1 METKFQGVIV
11 SHDMTKKQREE
22 CKVLLQRLKVRVSR
36 GTGFTMSGHTRALE
50 RKLIQIRKKLVA
62 SVEVLY
68 RNDKNKSN
76 KKNLQNTLSIHIKNF
91 GSVHKR

>member
-50 RKLIQIRKKLVA
+50 T
-62 SVEVLY
+62 
-68 RNDKNKSN
+68 NTN
-76 KKNLQNTLSIHIKNF
+76 KKKISSFCGSSLQKW
-91 GSVHKR
+91 